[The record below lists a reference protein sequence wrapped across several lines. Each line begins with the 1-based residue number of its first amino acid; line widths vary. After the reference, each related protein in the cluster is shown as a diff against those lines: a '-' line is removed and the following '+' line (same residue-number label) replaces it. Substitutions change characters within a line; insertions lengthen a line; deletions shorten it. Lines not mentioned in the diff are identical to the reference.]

1 MTGQEILEFWLQ
13 AVNDGDVDALVN
25 LYADGA
31 TLFPTFSP
39 HALADAQAIRSY
51 FEALASRPALAV
63 SLYRSRLYQHELP
76 GGLVVLAG
84 VYAFKFEV
92 DDDLLTF
99 PSRFT
104 MVLDPGAKIASL
116 ARAGPGIHSQA
127 PKPWVRSAY
136 CTTRGGPSARTW
148 RILWAQ
154 LCMRGGSQRR
164 LRGRSR

>member
-1 MTGQEILEFWLQ
+1 VTGQEILELWLQ
-13 AVNDGDVDALVN
+13 AVNDRNVDTLVG
-25 LYADGA
+25 LYATGA

-39 HALADAQAIRSY
+39 HALADAEAIRSY

-76 GGLVVLAG
+76 GGLAVLAG

-104 MVLDPGAKIASL
+104 LVLDPGAERPIRHHHSAQVPRTL
-116 ARAGPGIHSQA
+116 A
-127 PKPWVRSAY
+127 
-136 CTTRGGPSARTW
+136 
-148 RILWAQ
+148 
-154 LCMRGGSQRR
+154 
-164 LRGRSR
+164 